1 MAKHAQGGPGAM
13 QATELAEESRSGLDP
28 FKRADLPTAPDPK
41 GVQWIG
47 VLGPGVIVLGAAIGS
62 GEYLLGPALF
72 VKYGFV
78 LAWVML
84 ASLIFQTI
92 FNQEV
97 MRYTLYTGEPVISG
111 FMRTKPKSG
120 FWATVYGIL
129 WFLQQGWPGW
139 AAAAAGAVFFLFAG
153 RIPDDASAADTNTLF
168 WIAVAT
174 YGLCVLIVLF
184 GRRIERTL
192 EVLNWILVTV
202 IIGGFIIMVALFT
215 SPSTWGSAL
224 AGYVGYD
231 TVTNDWNP
239 IPSGVDLFL
248 LGAVAAYAGAGGF
261 TNLVLSNWARDKGY
275 GMGSVSGYIPAA
287 FGGGK
292 VELSHTGT
300 VFAPTMQNLSRWNGW
315 WRLVRADQWGVFFI
329 GALLGTWLPGVLYV
343 EFIPRGRNIEDLGA
357 AAALSDALGTVN
369 PVLAV
374 IVGIFAAWIMFKTQL
389 DVLEGFV
396 RGFTD
401 MVWSG
406 SKRLRA
412 AARGDVR
419 RVYYTLFALIVVFG
433 LIALQ
438 IPAPVVLLALGANW
452 AGVVF
457 VIAALHL
464 LHINTKYLPKEVQ
477 PPTWRRVAL
486 VAMSVFYFCFVWLFL
501 FGGIIPDPNSDTAFV
516 FNLSEYFAIE

>member
-1 MAKHAQGGPGAM
+1 M
-13 QATELAEESRSGLDP
+13 
-28 FKRADLPTAPDPK
+28 
-41 GVQWIG
+41 
-47 VLGPGVIVLGAAIGS
+47 
-62 GEYLLGPALF
+62 
-72 VKYGFV
+72 
-78 LAWVML
+78 
-84 ASLIFQTI
+84 
-92 FNQEV
+92 
-97 MRYTLYTGEPVISG
+97 
-111 FMRTKPKSG
+111 
-120 FWATVYGIL
+120 
-129 WFLQQGWPGW
+129 
-139 AAAAAGAVFFLFAG
+139 
-153 RIPDDASAADTNTLF
+153 
-168 WIAVAT
+168 
-174 YGLCVLIVLF
+174 
-184 GRRIERTL
+184 
-192 EVLNWILVTV
+192 
-202 IIGGFIIMVALFT
+202 
-215 SPSTWGSAL
+215 
-224 AGYVGYD
+224 
-231 TVTNDWNP
+231 
-239 IPSGVDLFL
+239 
-248 LGAVAAYAGAGGF
+248 
-261 TNLVLSNWARDKGY
+261 LSNWARDKGY